1 MPIDT
6 SVYGNIKQ
14 PDPFGTLGSMVGIQQ
29 GVAQNKLLQLQL
41 LGKTAGAQAL
51 KDSIGPDGQL
61 DPVKLGTNLKNAP
74 GVATTEALPTA
85 TTVVGGQIAN
95 KQGSQ
100 NLAQT
105 GFANVGS
112 AFGSLLART
121 TGPITHDMLV
131 EEVMNLTSQG
141 RISDPKVAAAI
152 IKGIPSDEKALRS
165 WAAGGWVQSLPPALQ
180 VGAAPAPPAVGGQ
193 PRQQT
198 GAQFATQS
206 VDGEAPPAG
215 TAPPG
220 GPAVAPGAPTPA
232 PRPSPAPAPGVVT
245 GQSPADIAAA
255 GPVGT
260 QSGTNFANL
269 ATIADQYP
277 NRIAALG
284 NMEVDLEKSFSGPL
298 TPEIQRMVAGLNQVL
313 GTNIGIDNVAA
324 TERINKLVSTIV
336 AQQATALSLTDQN
349 TMIAMGA
356 NPSSNLSKLG
366 NKYIIAMLKGN
377 EDAIKLKNAEAQ
389 KWLDANGMSTYGKW
403 SSEFNK
409 NFDPRVFQST
419 YMSAS
424 DKQAMID
431 QMSDAEYN
439 TFRQRYNDAVAK
451 GWIAGPKGAT
461 NGK

>member
-29 GVAQNKLLQLQL
+29 GVASNKLLQLQL

-85 TTVVGGQIAN
+85 TTVIGGQITN
-95 KQGSQ
+95 RQGAQ

-112 AFGSLLART
+112 AFGSLLAGT
-121 TGPITHDMLV
+121 AGPITHDMLV
-131 EEVMNLTSQG
+131 EKVMNLTSQG
-141 RISDPKVAAAI
+141 QVDPKVAAAI
-152 IKGIPSDEKALRS
+152 IKGIPADEKAIRS

-180 VGAAPAPPAVGGQ
+180 VSAAPAPPAVGGQ

-206 VDGEAPPAG
+206 VGGEAPPAG
-215 TAPPG
+215 TAPLG
-220 GPAVAPGAPTPA
+220 GPVAPGALV
-232 PRPSPAPAPGVVT
+232 PAPGVTT
-245 GQSPADIAAA
+245 GQSPADVAAA
-255 GPVGT
+255 GPYGA
-260 QSGTNFANL
+260 GAGERWNNL
-269 ATIADQYP
+269 ITVADQYP

-298 TPEIQRMVAGLNQVL
+298 TPEIQRTVAGLNQIF
-313 GTNIGIDNVAA
+313 GTNIGVDNVAA
-324 TERINKLVSTIV
+324 TERINKIANTLAS
-336 AQQATALSLTDQN
+336 QQATALGMTDQN

-377 EDAIKLKNAEAQ
+377 EDAIKYKNIAAQDWLKDHG
-389 KWLDANGMSTYGKW
+389 LSTYGAW

-409 NFDPRVFQST
+409 GFDPRVFQSV
-419 YMSAS
+419 YMSDA
-424 DKQAMID
+424 DKKQLVD
-431 QMSDAEYN
+431 QMSDAEYGA
-439 TFRQRYNDAVAK
+439 FRQRYNDAVAK
-451 GWIAGPKGAT
+451 GWIAGPKGTT